1 MIGKILRKLR
11 AFSTI
16 LNLSSREPND
26 YNFGYKVRRILSQYK
41 DKKEIKEEEIFKET
55 PKP

>member
-1 MIGKILRKLR
+1 MIGKILRKIRLI
-11 AFSTI
+11 SII
-16 LNLSSREPND
+16 LKLSKREPND
-26 YNFGYKVRRILSQYK
+26 YSFGYKVRKILGLYQ

>member
-26 YNFGYKVRRILSQYK
+26 YNFGYKVRRILSSYK

>member
-1 MIGKILRKLR
+1 MIGKILRKIK

-16 LNLSSREPND
+16 INLSSREPND
-26 YNFGYKVRRILSQYK
+26 YAFGYKVRRILSYYR

>member
-1 MIGKILRKLR
+1 MIGKILRKIK

-16 LNLSSREPND
+16 INLSSREPND
-26 YNFGYKVRRILSQYK
+26 YAFGYKVRRILSYYK

>member
-26 YNFGYKVRRILSQYK
+26 YNFGYKVRRILSSYK
-41 DKKEIKEEEIFKET
+41 DKKEIKEEEIFKEI